1 MDYEIKKQIAERIIA
16 RVSTGFAFIEHKYIV
31 PQRNA
36 SGPDL
41 AWVRNVYILFS
52 FYFELLLKSE
62 LLLTQSFADIVEL
75 SSRLKKLGHNIKAIC
90 DEIGNLDDIGI
101 KDISFQN
108 GEYKIA
114 TFDKMI
120 YVKDFN
126 DIRYDFI
133 EGKVRSLTSNEDS
146 IIEDSLKGADE
157 ILKKIKYKHFDNK
170 TH

>member
-1 MDYEIKKQIAERIIA
+1 MDIMLQKQIAERMLA
-16 RVSTGFAFIEHKYIV
+16 RVSTGFAFIEDKYV
-31 PQRNA
+31 FPQRNA

-62 LLLTQSFADIVEL
+62 IVLSKSFNDILEL
-75 SSRLKKLGHNIKAIC
+75 DFKLKKLGHNIKAIC
-90 DEIGNLDDIGI
+90 DEIDNIDDIGI
-101 KDISFQN
+101 KDVSFQN

-114 TFDKMI
+114 TFDKII

-133 EGKVRSLTSNEDS
+133 EGKVRNLTSNEDL
-146 IIEDSLKGADE
+146 IIKESLNGAYE
-157 ILKKIKYKHFDNK
+157 ILKKIKYRE
-170 TH
+170 